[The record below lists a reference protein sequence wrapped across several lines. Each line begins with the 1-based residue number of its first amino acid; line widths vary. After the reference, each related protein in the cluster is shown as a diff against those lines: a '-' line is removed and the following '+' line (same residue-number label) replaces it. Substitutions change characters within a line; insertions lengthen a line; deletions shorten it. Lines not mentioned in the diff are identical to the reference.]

1 MWFDAGG
8 ALQVADDV
16 DAASV
21 VRGFNTVPGLIDA
34 VELTGLADDKDS
46 PVVAAACELL
56 LESLVA
62 RKKISRTDAGLY
74 ARSHEEK
81 RRRPYQ
87 D

>member
-1 MWFDAGG
+1 
-8 ALQVADDV
+8 
-16 DAASV
+16 
-21 VRGFNTVPGLIDA
+21 VPGLIDA
-34 VELTGLADDKDS
+34 VELTALADDKDI

-74 ARSHEEK
+74 ARSHEDK